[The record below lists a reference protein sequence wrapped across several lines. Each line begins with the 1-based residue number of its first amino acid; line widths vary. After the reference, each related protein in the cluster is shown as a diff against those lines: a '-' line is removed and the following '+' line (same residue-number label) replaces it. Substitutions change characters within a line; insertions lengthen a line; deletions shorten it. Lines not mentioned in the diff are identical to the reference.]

1 MQEAGVKDF
10 LMSAWGGIVAPAG
23 TPKDVIQRLN
33 KEINIAM
40 KGKVMTEAFAKM
52 GNTAVESSVEDF
64 TRFIRSETDKWAVVV
79 KHTGAS
85 LD

>member
-1 MQEAGVKDF
+1 
-10 LMSAWGGIVAPAG
+10 
-23 TPKDVIQRLN
+23 
-33 KEINIAM
+33 
-40 KGKVMTEAFAKM
+40 MTEAFAKM